1 MITKT
6 AMTILAAS
14 LAATL
19 AIPAT
24 AMAEG
29 ECQQDRQKFCKNET
43 RANIGACLDQHTDEL
58 SEACKAM
65 REARALA
72 SPTSPETSPESP
84 NTQTEGNLPAAE
96 SKPGEVA
103 EQSESTEA
111 AKQPNPSEAASRP
124 KSDGPA
130 AQTGSTPEAAKS
142 AASPEPAQ
150 SGSQIL
156 INIDKSR
163 QQMTVLVDGIEK
175 YSWPVSTGKYGYSTP
190 SGTFTPT
197 SMNEVWY
204 SKQWDN
210 APMPHSI
217 FFLKDGHAIHGSHE
231 VKSLGKPLS
240 HGCVRISP
248 DNAAILYDLVKTN
261 GMENTKVVLAGV
273 TPGDES
279 NVPDEPAYSY
289 GVPPWRPGPGYFA
302 PPPPRRGLFGGWFRG
317 PYGSPQGYYRPPRGY
332 YRGY

>member
-1 MITKT
+1 
-6 AMTILAAS
+6 MTILVAS

-19 AIPAT
+19 VIPV
-24 AMAEG
+24 MAEG
-29 ECQQDRQKFCKNET
+29 ECQQDRQTFCKNET
-43 RANIGACLDQHTDEL
+43 RANVGACLDQHKDEL

-72 SPTSPETSPESP
+72 PPAIAETSPKPPNAQSSGNPPSTEVSP
-84 NTQTEGNLPAAE
+84 E
-96 SKPGEVA
+96 A
-103 EQSESTEA
+103 EQPKA
-111 AKQPNPSEAASRP
+111 DAPDAKPET
-124 KSDGPA
+124 K
-130 AQTGSTPEAAKS
+130 PEAAQND
-142 AASPEPAQ
+142 ATPPQ
-150 SGSQIL
+150 GGSQIL

-163 QQMTVLVDGIEK
+163 QQMAVLVDGIEK
-175 YSWPVSTGKYGYSTP
+175 HSWPVSTGKYGYSTP

-204 SKQWDN
+204 SRQWDN

-217 FFLKDGHAIHGSHE
+217 FFLKDGHAIHGSHD
-231 VKSLGKPLS
+231 VKNLGKPVS

-248 DNAAILYDLVKTN
+248 DNAAILYDLVKST

-279 NVPDEPAYSY
+279 NVPDEPAYPYNY
-289 GVPPWRPGPGYFA
+289 GTPPWGPGPGYFP

-317 PYGSPQGYYRPPRGY
+317 PYGRPQGYYRPPRGY
-332 YRGY
+332 RGY

>member
-6 AMTILAAS
+6 AMAILAAS

-103 EQSESTEA
+103 EQSEFHRSG
-111 AKQPNPSEAASRP
+111 Q
-124 KSDGPA
+124 
-130 AQTGSTPEAAKS
+130 AAKS
-142 AASPEPAQ
+142 KRGGLAAKVRWTCRSDGLDARSCEV
-150 SGSQIL
+150 
-156 INIDKSR
+156 SR
-163 QQMTVLVDGIEK
+163 Q
-175 YSWPVSTGKYGYSTP
+175 S
-190 SGTFTPT
+190 
-197 SMNEVWY
+197 
-204 SKQWDN
+204 
-210 APMPHSI
+210 
-217 FFLKDGHAIHGSHE
+217 
-231 VKSLGKPLS
+231 
-240 HGCVRISP
+240 
-248 DNAAILYDLVKTN
+248 
-261 GMENTKVVLAGV
+261 
-273 TPGDES
+273 
-279 NVPDEPAYSY
+279 
-289 GVPPWRPGPGYFA
+289 
-302 PPPPRRGLFGGWFRG
+302 
-317 PYGSPQGYYRPPRGY
+317 
-332 YRGY
+332 